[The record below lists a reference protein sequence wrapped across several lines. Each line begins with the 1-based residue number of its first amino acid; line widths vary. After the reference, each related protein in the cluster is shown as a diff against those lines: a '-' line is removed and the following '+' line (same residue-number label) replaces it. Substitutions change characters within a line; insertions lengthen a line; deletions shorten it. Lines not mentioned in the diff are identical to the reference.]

1 MNMIDNEIRAAADQA
16 RAPKARTRWSVLL
29 RPAYA
34 LPAVALV
41 AAAAIGAVVVAQPD
55 GDGGAAVTT
64 EPAQFAAPQ
73 AGSPKGVA
81 ELANRMALVSA
92 DRNRPAP
99 TGNWVYIKSKY
110 TNFSIDKTKQGNKP
124 VSTVADRQSWM
135 SLDGLHGWYVEKGSG
150 QDPDGTAITTP
161 DEPPNVGA
169 PSYRLLSSLP
179 DDPDALL
186 TRIRRDT
193 QGQGNNPD
201 SIAFDTIGSMLMESY
216 PPAKLYPALY
226 RTAAKI
232 PGALLVDDAVDAT
245 GRHGI
250 ALARVDEI
258 GMRTELIFDQT
269 DYTFLGRRV
278 VATKDLEDGT
288 KAGTVTYSNAIL
300 HRTLVD
306 SMKEVPA
313 N

>member
-1 MNMIDNEIRAAADQA
+1 
-16 RAPKARTRWSVLL
+16 
-29 RPAYA
+29 
-34 LPAVALV
+34 
-41 AAAAIGAVVVAQPD
+41 
-55 GDGGAAVTT
+55 VTT
-64 EPAQFAAPQ
+64 ESAQFAPPQ

-81 ELANRMALVSA
+81 ELVNRMALVSA

-110 TNFSIDKTKQGNKP
+110 TNFSIDKTEEGNKP

-135 SLDGLHGWYVEKGSG
+135 SLDGLQGWYVEKGSG
-150 QDPDGTAITTP
+150 EDPDGTGVTAP
-161 DEPPNVGA
+161 HEPPNVGS

-179 DDPDALL
+179 HDPDALL

-193 QGQGNNPD
+193 RGQGNGPD
-201 SIAFDTIGSMLMESY
+201 SIAFDAVGSMLLESY

-226 RTAAKI
+226 RAAAKI
-232 PGALLVDDAVDAT
+232 PGVLVVDDAVDAA

-258 GMRTELIFDQT
+258 GMRTELIFDRT

-278 VATKDLEDGT
+278 VATKDLEDGA
-288 KAGTVTYSNAIL
+288 KAGTVTYSSAIL
-300 HRTLVD
+300 DRAMVD